1 MLASK
6 NITPVITTREAGYH
20 WLAVLA
26 GELYVRLRDARE
38 VTDGLWPKSIVLGTR
53 QGEYHTSGSV
63 NRG

>member
-53 QGEYHTSGSV
+53 QGG
-63 NRG
+63 

>member
-6 NITPVITTREAGYH
+6 NINPVITTREAGYH

-53 QGEYHTSGSV
+53 QGPD
-63 NRG
+63 